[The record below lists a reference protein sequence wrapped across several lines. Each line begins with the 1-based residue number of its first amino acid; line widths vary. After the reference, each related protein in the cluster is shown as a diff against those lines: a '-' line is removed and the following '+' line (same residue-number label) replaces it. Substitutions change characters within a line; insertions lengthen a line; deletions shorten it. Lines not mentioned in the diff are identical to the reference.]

1 MLILLLFFCSGATA
15 LVYEVIW
22 SKYLALL
29 FGSTIQA
36 QTVVLAVFMGG
47 LALGNKLFSGWA
59 DRVRRPLAIYGVTEL
74 AVGAYAALFA
84 VLYRV
89 ADALFG
95 SLGSGLL
102 GHGGWLLGLK
112 GLLSAGLLGV
122 PTVLMG
128 GTLPVLAAWLE
139 KHTPDAGRRSAR
151 FYSVNSLGAVCGAAL
166 AGFTLIPQF
175 GLPATLQGAAGVNLA
190 IGLIALAIARRPSA
204 ARAGTAP
211 AAAAA
216 PAAGPA
222 SGLVRWGCLVVA
234 LSGAVS
240 MGLEVLASRCLAL
253 IVGSSLQA
261 FALMLMAFI
270 FGIGLGSAV
279 IASPRC
285 RLGPPGR
292 ITVILLLLAAGFVGL
307 LVFNIV
313 NLVEFYRHARSGLN
327 PSAMGYRYYQLF
339 IACMAFGVLGLP
351 AAALGSVLPLWI
363 RVLSDAS
370 GRLGNRVGRL
380 LTWNTLGAVIGVL
393 LTGFLLMPGLGLR
406 ASFAVLALVATA
418 AAFLTA
424 WATRQRLAA
433 VAAMLVAAGLVV
445 IAARGGELW
454 RYALSAGVF
463 RVQENE
469 ASLVPISER
478 MKVAHL
484 LFYEDAADATVSVER
499 DELSPQFSE
508 LVLRINGK
516 ADASSHGDLSTQ
528 ILLGQLP
535 LMVRPESKEVFCF
548 GLGSGITAGTVLGY
562 PIDHLTVA
570 ENCAPVLRAARFF
583 SAFNQGVLTDPKVRI
598 YDEDARTALKL
609 SPQKYDAIISE
620 PSNPWMVNV
629 GSVFSYEFY
638 HLAAGRLKPG
648 GIMTQWFHTYEM
660 DDATIDLVLRTFH
673 RVFPAMEIW
682 DSGGGDIILLG
693 SDRPWESGPDP
704 FGRAFALAGPRRDLA
719 AIGLSTPEAV
729 LARQLASQRTAFA
742 VAGPGPIQRDDY
754 PILEYAAPRAMF
766 IDVGRQAQGLQRFDE
781 RTYQLFIAPLQK
793 DLALGELDD
802 ATLKSIFCSS
812 FASVNPG
819 LQKFVQM
826 RVQGNVAPDP
836 GLLSMPC
843 IFRGSLDFPV
853 YEPLAAQTNEIVHRL
868 ANAESMLENSPNQ
881 AQAVEEIKRALDAV
895 QVYQPKTAGWSAAYY
910 ACLGS
915 EVGLRLGNAAAARAI
930 LLRGLQLE
938 PDSPELN
945 YLARIFRQEGVLQ
958 PGDLSSA
965 PRSGQAGG

>member
-59 DRVRRPLAIYGVTEL
+59 DRVRRPLAIYGATEL
-74 AVGAYAALFA
+74 AVGVYAALFA

-151 FYSVNSLGAVCGAAL
+151 FYSINSLGAVCGAAL

-204 ARAGTAP
+204 ARAGTTPP
-211 AAAAA
+211 AAAV
-216 PAAGPA
+216 PAAGPD

-406 ASFAVLALVATA
+406 ASFAALALVATA

-424 WATRQRLAA
+424 WATRQRFAA
-433 VAAMLVAAGLVV
+433 VIAMLVAAGLVV

-478 MKVAHL
+478 PKVAHL

-499 DELSPQFSE
+499 
-508 LVLRINGK
+508 
-516 ADASSHGDLSTQ
+516 
-528 ILLGQLP
+528 
-535 LMVRPESKEVFCF
+535 
-548 GLGSGITAGTVLGY
+548 
-562 PIDHLTVA
+562 
-570 ENCAPVLRAARFF
+570 
-583 SAFNQGVLTDPKVRI
+583 
-598 YDEDARTALKL
+598 
-609 SPQKYDAIISE
+609 
-620 PSNPWMVNV
+620 
-629 GSVFSYEFY
+629 
-638 HLAAGRLKPG
+638 
-648 GIMTQWFHTYEM
+648 
-660 DDATIDLVLRTFH
+660 
-673 RVFPAMEIW
+673 
-682 DSGGGDIILLG
+682 
-693 SDRPWESGPDP
+693 
-704 FGRAFALAGPRRDLA
+704 
-719 AIGLSTPEAV
+719 
-729 LARQLASQRTAFA
+729 
-742 VAGPGPIQRDDY
+742 
-754 PILEYAAPRAMF
+754 
-766 IDVGRQAQGLQRFDE
+766 
-781 RTYQLFIAPLQK
+781 
-793 DLALGELDD
+793 
-802 ATLKSIFCSS
+802 
-812 FASVNPG
+812 
-819 LQKFVQM
+819 
-826 RVQGNVAPDP
+826 
-836 GLLSMPC
+836 
-843 IFRGSLDFPV
+843 
-853 YEPLAAQTNEIVHRL
+853 
-868 ANAESMLENSPNQ
+868 
-881 AQAVEEIKRALDAV
+881 
-895 QVYQPKTAGWSAAYY
+895 
-910 ACLGS
+910 
-915 EVGLRLGNAAAARAI
+915 
-930 LLRGLQLE
+930 
-938 PDSPELN
+938 
-945 YLARIFRQEGVLQ
+945 
-958 PGDLSSA
+958 
-965 PRSGQAGG
+965 